1 MKLFIF
7 LSFVWR
13 DLLYSY
19 SCIIFLSLSS
29 NLIIINTL
37 TLFLLFFEI
46 FGENCLIRFRLL
58 GQYLLKLIKCI
69 LAIFL
74 IGWMITSEKLPQLI
88 TIFHIQTSQN
98 YKQKIQVRKI
108 KFENFHQFIFPLLP
122 LNYMKIILYFQ
133 LPSTYSPTS

>member
-58 GQYLLKLIKCI
+58 GQYLL
-69 LAIFL
+69 
-74 IGWMITSEKLPQLI
+74 
-88 TIFHIQTSQN
+88 
-98 YKQKIQVRKI
+98 
-108 KFENFHQFIFPLLP
+108 
-122 LNYMKIILYFQ
+122 
-133 LPSTYSPTS
+133 